1 MRADASTMR
10 IFLTCNYSPWS
21 AYSGGGQRSTHYLG
35 SALAGRGHDVTVVFT
50 KTPWDRVEPPSSLP
64 YRLRWAVLPDYKSHI
79 GAPLR
84 VLTAWTV
91 ASVIRRELTPGETA
105 VVHAQGEEAAR
116 LPRER
121 AHRRFGLVVTPRYPS
136 LPRMLFAA
144 PRSLVRTIGLL
155 SGYGK
160 YAALG
165 VALRGADVCAP
176 PSHYGGELI
185 RRAYRV
191 PPDRIHPIHNGVP
204 PEFLDFEW
212 QPMPGPD
219 SRPALFFG
227 RFDRAKGIETLLLAL
242 RELGDRAP
250 RIRFV
255 GRGSYRGAIARRRDR
270 LGPTDK
276 IQLHGWLDHRAL
288 GRLLTD
294 SSAAILPSHEEN
306 FSLAVLSAMA
316 VGTPLIATRVGGTGE
331 LVEHGQNGVLCPP
344 GDVETLRAAI
354 AQLYDQPERAAELAG
369 RGRRRVRDD
378 FTWDAAARKFESVY
392 ERAGEASRSRPSSIE
407 SDRA

>member
-1 MRADASTMR
+1 MR

-50 KTPWDRVEPPSSLP
+50 KTPWDRVEAPPTLP
-64 YRLRWAVLPDYKSHI
+64 YRLRWAALPDYKSHI

-91 ASVIRRELTPGETA
+91 AAMIRRELPPGEA
-105 VVHAQGEEAAR
+105 AIVHAQGEEAAR

-121 AHRRFGLVVTPRYPS
+121 THRRFGLVVTPRYPS
-136 LPRMLFAA
+136 LPRLLFAP
-144 PRSLVRTIGLL
+144 PRSLLRAIGLL

-176 PSHYGGELI
+176 PSRYGGELI
-185 RRAYRV
+185 QRAYGV
-191 PPDRIHPIHNGVP
+191 PADRIHPVHNGVP

-212 QPMPGPD
+212 RPMPGRD

-270 LGPTDK
+270 LGLTDK
-276 IQLHGWLDHRAL
+276 IELHGWLDHRGL
-288 GRLLTD
+288 GELLTE

-331 LVEHGQNGVLCPP
+331 LVEHGDNGVLCPP
-344 GDVETLRAAI
+344 GDVGALRAAI
-354 AQLYDQPERAAELAG
+354 AQLYDEPGRAAELAA

-378 FTWDAAARKFESVY
+378 FTWGAAARKFESVY
-392 ERAGEASRSRPSSIE
+392 ERAGKGRL
-407 SDRA
+407 

>member
-1 MRADASTMR
+1 MRLV
-10 IFLTCNYSPWS
+10 LTCNYSPWS

-50 KTPWDRVEPPSSLP
+50 KTPWDRVEPPPSLP
-64 YRLRWAVLPDYKSHI
+64 YRLRWAALPDYQSHI

-91 ASVIRRELTPGETA
+91 AGVIRRELAHGEVA

-116 LPRER
+116 LPSER

-136 LPRMLFAA
+136 LPRLLFAA

-176 PSHYGGELI
+176 PSRYGGELI
-185 RRAYRV
+185 QRAYGL
-191 PPDRIHPIHNGVP
+191 PPDRIHPVHNGVP

-212 QPMPGPD
+212 QPMPGRD

-227 RFDRAKGIETLLLAL
+227 RFDRAKGIETLLRAL

-255 GRGSYRGAIARRRDR
+255 GRGSYRGVLARRRDR
-270 LGPTDK
+270 LGLTDK
-276 IQLHGWLDHRAL
+276 IELHGWLDHRGL
-288 GRLLTD
+288 GRLLTE
-294 SSAAILPSHEEN
+294 SSAALLPSHEEN

-331 LVEHGQNGVLCPP
+331 VVEHGQNGVLCPP
-344 GDVETLRAAI
+344 GDVEALRAAI
-354 AQLYDQPERAAELAG
+354 AQLYDQPGRAAELAA

-392 ERAGEASRSRPSSIE
+392 ERAGKASRSRPSSIE

>member
-35 SALAGRGHDVTVVFT
+35 SALASRGHDVTVVFT

-91 ASVIRRELTPGETA
+91 AGVIRRELTPGETA

-136 LPRMLFAA
+136 LPRLLFAA

-212 QPMPGPD
+212 QPMPRPD

-270 LGPTDK
+270 LGLTDK
-276 IQLHGWLDHRAL
+276 IQLYSWLDHRGL
-288 GRLLTD
+288 GRLLTE

-344 GDVETLRAAI
+344 GDVEALRAAI
-354 AQLYDQPERAAELAG
+354 AQLHDQPERAAELAA

>member
-50 KTPWDRVEPPSSLP
+50 KTPWDLVAPPPSLP
-64 YRLRWAVLPDYKSHI
+64 YRLRWAALPDYKSHI

-91 ASVIRRELTPGETA
+91 AAVIRRELPPGETA
-105 VVHAQGEEAAR
+105 VVHAQGEEAAC

-136 LPRMLFAA
+136 LPRLLFAP
-144 PRSLVRTIGLL
+144 PRSLVRAIGLL

-176 PSHYGGELI
+176 PSRYGGELI
-185 RRAYRV
+185 QRAYGV
-191 PPDRIHPIHNGVP
+191 PPDRIHPVHNGVP

-212 QPMPGPD
+212 QPMPGRD

-250 RIRFV
+250 RIRLV
-255 GRGSYRGAIARRRDR
+255 GRGSYRAAIARRRDR
-270 LGPTDK
+270 LGLTDK
-276 IQLHGWLDHRAL
+276 IELHGWLDHRGL
-288 GRLLTD
+288 GRLLTE

-331 LVEHGQNGVLCPP
+331 LVEHGHNGVLCPP
-344 GDVETLRAAI
+344 GDVEALRAAI
-354 AQLYDQPERAAELAG
+354 AKLYEQPERAAELAA

-392 ERAGEASRSRPSSIE
+392 ERAGKASRSRPSSIE

>member
-1 MRADASTMR
+1 MRAGTPTMR

-50 KTPWDRVEPPSSLP
+50 KTPWDLVQPPPALP
-64 YRLRWAVLPDYKSHI
+64 YRLRWAALPDYKSHI

-91 ASVIRRELTPGETA
+91 AGVIRRELALGEA
-105 VVHAQGEEAAR
+105 AIVHAQGEEAAR

-136 LPRMLFAA
+136 LPRLLFAP
-144 PRSLVRTIGLL
+144 PRSLVRAIGLL

-165 VALRGADVCAP
+165 VALHGADVCAP
-176 PSHYGGELI
+176 PSRYGGELI
-185 RRAYRV
+185 QRAYRV
-191 PPDRIHPIHNGVP
+191 PPDRIHPVHNGVP

-212 QPMPGPD
+212 QPMPGRD
-219 SRPALFFG
+219 TRPALFFG

-242 RELGDRAP
+242 RDLGDKAP
-250 RIRFV
+250 RIRLA

-270 LGPTDK
+270 LGLTDK
-276 IQLHGWLDHRAL
+276 VELHGWLDHRGL
-288 GRLLTD
+288 GRLLTE

-331 LVEHGQNGVLCPP
+331 LVEHGHNGVLCPP
-344 GDVETLRAAI
+344 GDVGALRAAI
-354 AQLYDQPERAAELAG
+354 EQLYDQPGRAAELAS
-369 RGRRRVRDD
+369 RGRRLVRDD
-378 FTWDAAARKFESVY
+378 FTWEATARKFETVY
-392 ERAGEASRSRPSSIE
+392 ERAGRVSRSRPSSIE

>member
-35 SALAGRGHDVTVVFT
+35 SALAGRGHDVTVGFT
-50 KTPWDRVEPPSSLP
+50 KTPGDRVEPPPSLP
-64 YRLRWAVLPDYKSHI
+64 YRLRWAALPDYKSHI

-91 ASVIRRELTPGETA
+91 AGVIRRELAQGEAA

-116 LPRER
+116 LPSAR
-121 AHRRFGLVVTPRYPS
+121 AHHRFGLVVTPRYPS
-136 LPRMLFAA
+136 LPRLLFAA
-144 PRSLVRTIGLL
+144 PRSLVRGIGLL

-176 PSHYGGELI
+176 PSRYGGELI
-185 RRAYRV
+185 QRAYGV
-191 PPDRIHPIHNGVP
+191 PPDRIHPVHNGVP

-212 QPMPGPD
+212 QPMPGRD

-250 RIRFV
+250 RIRLV
-255 GRGSYRGAIARRRDR
+255 GRGSYRDALARRRDR
-270 LGPTDK
+270 LGLTDK
-276 IQLHGWLDHRAL
+276 IELHGWLDHRGL
-288 GRLLTD
+288 GRLLTE

-331 LVEHGQNGVLCPP
+331 VVEHGQNGVLCPP
-344 GDVETLRAAI
+344 DDVEALSAAI
-354 AQLYDQPERAAELAG
+354 TRLYDQPERAAELAA

-392 ERAGEASRSRPSSIE
+392 ERAGKASRSRPSSIE

>member
-35 SALAGRGHDVTVVFT
+35 SALAGRGHDITVVFT
-50 KTPWDRVEPPSSLP
+50 KTPWDRVEPPPSLP

-91 ASVIRRELTPGETA
+91 AGVIRGELAPGEAA

-136 LPRMLFAA
+136 LPRLLFAA
-144 PRSLVRTIGLL
+144 PRSLVRGIGLL

-176 PSHYGGELI
+176 PSRYGGELI
-185 RRAYRV
+185 QRAYGV
-191 PPDRIHPIHNGVP
+191 PPNRIHPVHNGVP

-212 QPMPGPD
+212 QPMPGGD

-227 RFDRAKGIETLLLAL
+227 RFDRAKGLETLLLAL
-242 RELGDRAP
+242 RALGDRAP

-270 LGPTDK
+270 LGLTDK
-276 IQLHGWLDHRAL
+276 IELHGWLDHRGL
-288 GRLLTD
+288 GRILTE

-331 LVEHGQNGVLCPP
+331 LVEHGQNGALCPA
-344 GDVETLRAAI
+344 GDVGALSDAI
-354 AQLYDQPERAAELAG
+354 KQLSREPERAAELAA
-369 RGRRRVRDD
+369 RGRQRVREA
-378 FTWDAAARKFESVY
+378 FTWDSAAGKFELLY
-392 ERAGEASRSRPSSIE
+392 DGLG
-407 SDRA
+407 

>member
-79 GAPLR
+79 SAPLR

-136 LPRMLFAA
+136 LPRLLFAA

-176 PSHYGGELI
+176 PSRYGGELI
-185 RRAYRV
+185 QRAYGV
-191 PPDRIHPIHNGVP
+191 PPDRIHPVHNGVP
-204 PEFLDFEW
+204 RSSSTSSGSRCRGGTA
-212 QPMPGPD
+212 GPRSSLAD
-219 SRPALFFG
+219 S
-227 RFDRAKGIETLLLAL
+227 I
-242 RELGDRAP
+242 AP
-250 RIRFV
+250 R
-255 GRGSYRGAIARRRDR
+255 GSRRSCWRSASWVTGPHASGSSGEARTAV
-270 LGPTDK
+270 P
-276 IQLHGWLDHRAL
+276 
-288 GRLLTD
+288 
-294 SSAAILPSHEEN
+294 
-306 FSLAVLSAMA
+306 SLA
-316 VGTPLIATRVGGTGE
+316 GATGSG
-331 LVEHGQNGVLCPP
+331 
-344 GDVETLRAAI
+344 
-354 AQLYDQPERAAELAG
+354 
-369 RGRRRVRDD
+369 
-378 FTWDAAARKFESVY
+378 
-392 ERAGEASRSRPSSIE
+392 
-407 SDRA
+407 